1 MDLQE
6 MKIRRDAIR
15 DKMKRADKERKELLS
30 LLCRANAKYYRY
42 LEGYNCLDQEIAE
55 YYVES
60 IDTKV
65 TRSRPKDLISEIE
78 IEGLTTEQIEALA
91 ARLQQMQEDKEAIER
106 AEEDI
111 EEEEED

>member
-15 DKMKRADKERKELLS
+15 EKVRQVDEERKELLS

-42 LEGYNCLDQEIAE
+42 LAEYKCLDQEIAE

-60 IDTKV
+60 IDHKV
-65 TRSRPKDLISEIE
+65 TRSRPKDLISEV
-78 IEGLTTEQIEALA
+78 EGLTTEQIEALA